1 MKFNY
6 ARMQSRADY
15 LIARY
20 NEEPFQV
27 KRKSGPNQMIDGEV
41 VIAADTLINIVG
53 VCAVIDKNLVNNTT
67 ILQGDLLMTIKHD
80 IEPIMSDVFI
90 VDGQDYEVIAIEKYK
105 PSSTV
110 LAYKVQLRA

>member
-1 MKFNY
+1 MKFDY
-6 ARMQSRADY
+6 ARMQGRADY

-27 KRKSGPNQMIDGEV
+27 KRKAGPNQMVNGEV
-41 VIAADTLINIVG
+41 VIAADTLIDVVG
-53 VCAVIDKNLVNNTT
+53 VCTVIDKNLVNNTT

-80 IEPIMSDVFI
+80 IEPLMTDVFI
-90 VDGQDYEVIAIEKYK
+90 VDEQDYEVVAIEKYQ
-105 PSSTV
+105 PSSTI

>member
-15 LIARY
+15 LITRY
-20 NEEPFQV
+20 NEKPFQV
-27 KRKSGPNQMIDGEV
+27 KRKSGPNQMVDGEV
-41 VIAADTLINIVG
+41 VIAADTIINVIG
-53 VCAVIDKNLVNNTT
+53 VCAVINKNLVNNTT

-90 VDGQDYEVIAIEKYK
+90 VDEQDYEVVAIEKYQ
-105 PSSTV
+105 PSSTI

>member
-1 MKFNY
+1 MKFDY
-6 ARMQSRADY
+6 ARMQQRADD
-15 LIARY
+15 LIERY

-27 KRKSGPNQMIDGEV
+27 KRKASPNEMVDGEV
-41 VIAADTLINIVG
+41 IVTADTIIDVVG
-53 VCAVIDKNLVNNTT
+53 VCTVINKNLVNNTT

-80 IEPIMSDVFI
+80 IEPIMSDVFV
-90 VDGQDYEVIAIEKYK
+90 VDEQDYQVVAIEKYQ

>member
-1 MKFNY
+1 MKFDY
-6 ARMQSRADY
+6 PRMQGRADY
-15 LIARY
+15 LIGRY
-20 NEEPFQV
+20 NEVPFQV
-27 KRKSGPNQMIDGEV
+27 KRKAGPNQMVNGEV
-41 VIAADTLINIVG
+41 VIAADTLIDVVG

-90 VDGQDYEVIAIEKYK
+90 VDNQDYEVVAIEKYQ